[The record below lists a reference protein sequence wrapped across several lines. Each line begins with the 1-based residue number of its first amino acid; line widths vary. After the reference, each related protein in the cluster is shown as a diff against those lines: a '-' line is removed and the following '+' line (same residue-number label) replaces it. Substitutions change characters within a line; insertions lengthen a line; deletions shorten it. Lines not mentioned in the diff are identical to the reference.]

1 MQKRNNTKSAYTLI
15 ELIVVISIIMFLT
28 VMTYVPYNFYSNK
41 EKVRL
46 WAKEISQTLSEA
58 RNMAINWL
66 SNSNSN
72 VKIWIYFDKNAGNKI
87 RYLSYPYSF
96 SGTYKVEEDLTQNIR
111 LIKEKQ
117 IPEFISINKINDK
130 ENMLFLYDSITWDIS
145 LKTINSW
152 LAQTYTSTWILEINF
167 WFKWADSGP
176 LTKTVKYNT
185 KTFITDY

>member
-72 VKIWIYFDKNAGNKI
+72 LKIWIYFDKNTGNKI

>member
-72 VKIWIYFDKNAGNKI
+72 LKIWIYFDKNAGNKI

-111 LIKEKQ
+111 LIKEKE

>member
-1 MQKRNNTKSAYTLI
+1 MHKRNNTKSAYTLI

-72 VKIWIYFDKNAGNKI
+72 LKIWIYFDKNTGNKI

-167 WFKWADSGP
+167 WFKWADSGS

>member
-66 SNSNSN
+66 SNSSSN
-72 VKIWIYFDKNAGNKI
+72 LKIWIYFDKNAGNKI

-96 SGTYKVEEDLTQNIR
+96 SGTYKIEEDLTQNIR
-111 LIKEKQ
+111 LIKEKE